1 MKRNVWL
8 GYLTALMILMLYG
21 CGGLRYSQV
30 APEAK
35 DFHPKTIGVL
45 PADVGTYEEARGVID
60 QIIANELV
68 NRKWFDDVVA
78 ADALNRQ
85 LQSNADFRN
94 LVIDYKAKLK
104 TVNFSDPEIS
114 KKIGEMAKIEAFL
127 VVNVDYW
134 NYAMENKEKIAK
146 VGMGINMVDANTG
159 KILWKASHHII
170 EDYWIIKPD
179 LSKVAKKLAAMMID
193 EMPH

>member
-1 MKRNVWL
+1 
-8 GYLTALMILMLYG
+8 
-21 CGGLRYSQV
+21 
-30 APEAK
+30 
-35 DFHPKTIGVL
+35 
-45 PADVGTYEEARGVID
+45 VID

-114 KKIGEMAKIEAFL
+114 KKIGEMAKIDAFL

-134 NYAMENKEKIAK
+134 NIP
-146 VGMGINMVDANTG
+146 
-159 KILWKASHHII
+159 WKTR
-170 EDYWIIKPD
+170 
-179 LSKVAKKLAAMMID
+179 ID
-193 EMPH
+193 RQGGDGNQYG